1 MKNPQKLKLIDG
13 KFSPKKSREILM
25 NVFSSK
31 IQFHKMNNFS
41 SQERF
46 GKDDKMSTKRIP
58 QLKKSMEKI
67 LKIVEDAE
75 KKGVQLEIKSEILI
89 HFVKS
94 NKNV

>member
-13 KFSPKKSREILM
+13 EFSPKKSREILM

-46 GKDDKMSTKRIP
+46 GKDDKMAIKRIP

-75 KKGVQLEIKSEILI
+75 KKGLQLEIKSEILI